1 MMRHKKM
8 LFLVLFC
15 WMIAS
20 CIAQI
25 HLAQAQDGTSASMV
39 IRHPTGQSEKDKRYE
54 YMIKLLRLILEH
66 TTEAYGAYELQPN
79 TMPMTP
85 ERMIRDVVDGKL
97 DVIQFP
103 ISERANAELLPIRIP
118 MRKGLLG
125 WRILLIRKE
134 DQEKFAQVK
143 TLEDLKQFR
152 AGYGEQWADLPVL
165 QANVGNVVTSNQY
178 DALFVMLAGKRFD
191 YLHRG
196 LHEPWAELEA
206 RKEQLPNLQVEETIL
221 LHYPLGNY
229 LYVSQNNPQLA
240 KRLEEGF
247 RAAIA
252 DGSFEQLFQAEY
264 GEIIHKANIKQRI
277 LIEFTNPIL
286 PNDMLPDDSALW
298 LTFED
303 LARY

>member
-1 MMRHKKM
+1 MRNAKR
-8 LFLVLFC
+8 LVLAFFC
-15 WMIAS
+15 WMMAFSMIQTNVAF
-20 CIAQI
+20 
-25 HLAQAQDGTSASMV
+25 AQDAASAPAI

-54 YMIKLLRLILEH
+54 YMIKLLTLILEH
-66 TTEAYGAYELQPN
+66 TTENYGAYELEPN
-79 TMPMTP
+79 QMPMTP
-85 ERMIRDVVDGKL
+85 ERMIKDVVEGKL

-125 WRILLIRKE
+125 WRVLLIRSE
-134 DQEKFAQVK
+134 DQAQFAQVK
-143 TLEDLKQFR
+143 TLDDLRQLK

-165 QANVGNVVTSNQY
+165 QANVGDVVTSNQY

-206 RKEQLPNLQVEETIL
+206 RKEELPNLRVEETIL
-221 LHYPLGNY
+221 LHYPIGNY
-229 LYVSQNNPQLA
+229 LYVSKENPQLA
-240 KRLEEGF
+240 ERLETGF

-264 GEIIHKANIKQRI
+264 GEIIRKVNIKQRT

-286 PNDMLPDDSALW
+286 PQGMLPDDPSLW
-298 LTFED
+298 LTFDD

>member
-1 MMRHKKM
+1 MRNAKRV
-8 LFLVLFC
+8 VLAFFC
-15 WMIAS
+15 WMIAFS
-20 CIAQI
+20 IAR
-25 HLAQAQDGTSASMV
+25 ANVAFAQDAASAPAI

-54 YMIKLLRLILEH
+54 YMIKLLTLILEH
-66 TTEAYGAYELQPN
+66 TTETHGAYQLEPN
-79 TMPMTP
+79 QMPMTP
-85 ERMIRDVVDGKL
+85 ERMIKDVAEGQL

-125 WRILLIRKE
+125 WRVLLIRSE

-143 TLEDLKQFR
+143 TLEDLRQFK

-165 QANVGNVVTSNQY
+165 QANVGDVVTSNQY

-206 RKEQLPNLQVEETIL
+206 RKEELPNLRVEETIL
-221 LHYPLGNY
+221 LHYPIGNY
-229 LYVSQNNPQLA
+229 LYVSKENPQLA
-240 KRLEEGF
+240 ERLETGF

-264 GEIIHKANIKQRI
+264 GEIIRKANIKQRT

-286 PNDMLPDDSALW
+286 PQGMLPDDPSLW
-298 LTFED
+298 LTFDD

>member
-1 MMRHKKM
+1 MRNAKRV
-8 LFLVLFC
+8 VLAFFC
-15 WMIAS
+15 WMMAFSIIQANM
-20 CIAQI
+20 AF
-25 HLAQAQDGTSASMV
+25 AQDAASAPAI

-54 YMIKLLRLILEH
+54 YMMKLLTLILDH
-66 TTEAYGAYELQPN
+66 TTETYGAYELEPN

-85 ERMIRDVVDGKL
+85 ERMIKDVVDGRL

-125 WRILLIRKE
+125 WRVLLIRSE
-134 DQEKFAQVK
+134 DQEKFAQVNR
-143 TLEDLKQFR
+143 LEDLRQFK
-152 AGYGEQWADLPVL
+152 AGYGEQWADLPIL
-165 QANVGNVVTSNQY
+165 QANVGDVVTSNQY

-206 RKEQLPNLQVEETIL
+206 RKEELPNLRVEETL
-221 LHYPLGNY
+221 LLYYPIGNY
-229 LYVSQNNPQLA
+229 LYVSQKNPQLA
-240 KRLEEGF
+240 ERLETGF

-252 DGSFEQLFQAEY
+252 DGSFEQLFQTEY
-264 GEIIHKANIKQRI
+264 GEIIHKANIKQRT

-286 PNDMLPDDSALW
+286 PKDMLPDDPSLW
-298 LTFED
+298 LTFDD